1 MNKKIAV
8 VGDPGGWSSRRLLE
22 AVAQRT
28 GFSLLVDM
36 AEARLD
42 LGAGTVFYQGQ
53 DLSELD
59 GLVIKKIAPAYS
71 PDILDRLEM
80 LRFLNQR
87 GTPVFSK
94 PCSIIGLVDRLA
106 CTVGLTLGGIPMPE
120 TSVTEDVGQAM
131 AIVESY
137 GKAVFKPLFSTK
149 ARGMAVIEAGPGA
162 AAQVEAFKAQGN
174 QVMYIQKFVNHTG
187 RDLGVTFLGGE
198 YVATYARQGRDGSWN
213 TTTRSGGR
221 YAACEPGPE
230 IIELA
235 RKAQALFDLDFTCV
249 DVVETPDGPKVYEV
263 SAFGG
268 FRGLLEA
275 NGIDAAPLY
284 AEHVLRK
291 LS

>member
-1 MNKKIAV
+1 MKKIAV
-8 VGDPGGWSSRRLLE
+8 VGDPKGWSSRRLLE
-22 AVAQRT
+22 AVESRA
-28 GFSLLVDM
+28 GFGLLVDM

-42 LGAGTVFYQGQ
+42 LAAGTVLFRGH
-53 DLSELD
+53 DLAALD
-59 GLVIKKIAPAYS
+59 ALIIKKIAPAYS

-80 LRFLNQR
+80 LRFLNGR
-87 GTPVFSK
+87 GLPVFSK
-94 PCSIIGLVDRLA
+94 PASIISLVDRLS
-106 CTVGLTLGGIPMPE
+106 CTVGLRLGDIPMPE
-120 TSVTEDVGQAM
+120 TSATESVDEAL
-131 AIVESY
+131 AIVEQY

-149 ARGMAVIEAGPGA
+149 ARGMAVVEAGSEARA
-162 AAQVEAFKAQGN
+162 AIEQFKAQGN
-174 QVMYIQKFVNHTG
+174 QVMYIQKFVNHAG

-198 YVATYARQGRDGSWN
+198 YVATYARQGNGNSWN
-213 TTTRSGGR
+213 TTTRSGGK
-221 YAACEPGPE
+221 YAPCEPGPE

-235 RKAQALFDLDFTCV
+235 RRAQALFDLDFTCV

-275 NGIDAAPLY
+275 HAIDAAGLY